1 MLGMTLLDIARRRLR
16 QQRLIGPPFRTIEE
30 TVGALTAM
38 QAQDFAGA
46 KWALA
51 QRVRGEVTDAAVAA
65 AFDAGQIIRIHVLR
79 PTWHF
84 VLPEDLRWLQRLTAP
99 RVQTQNAYM
108 QRQLEVDAPLLR
120 RARAVFVRALQNHTH
135 LTREQLAERLADAGI
150 RASGTRLAYLVMDA
164 ELEAV
169 LCSGPLQG
177 KQHTYA
183 LVDERIP
190 AEQSTTHFDRD
201 AALAE
206 LTRRYFTSH
215 GPALPEDFAKW
226 SSLTRTDIKAG
237 LDLARKHLD
246 SVVVDGRTYWCAP
259 SRQRA
264 TFTSPLLHL
273 LPNYDE
279 FLGYKD
285 YSATVEPEVARHL
298 MPGMPV
304 AQAHFLVRDGR
315 VIGGWGRKI
324 GAKNATLSLKLLKP
338 LTRAEQA
345 ALEPVVERYSRF
357 IGLPC
362 TVQ

>member
-1 MLGMTLLDIARRRLR
+1 MTLLDLARRRLR
-16 QQRLIGPPFRTIEE
+16 QQRLIGSPFSSIEE
-30 TVGALTAM
+30 TIGALTAV
-38 QAQDFAGA
+38 QSQDFAGA
-46 KWALA
+46 KWAIA
-51 QRVRGEVTDAAVAA
+51 QRVRGEPTDAAVTA
-65 AFDAGQIIRIHVLR
+65 AFDAGRLIRTHILR

-108 QRQLEVDAPLLR
+108 QRQLEVDAALLR
-120 RARAVFVRALQNHTH
+120 RARTIFVRALRNRTY

-150 RASGTRLAYLVMDA
+150 QAAGTRLAYLVMDA

-183 LVDERIP
+183 LVDERVA
-190 AEQSTTHFDRD
+190 AEAAATRFDRE

-226 SSLTRTDIKAG
+226 SSLTLTDIKAG
-237 LDLARKHLD
+237 LALAREHLD
-246 SVVVDGRTYWCAP
+246 SIVVDNRTYWYAP

-264 TFTSPLLHL
+264 TFKSPLLHL

-285 YSATVEPEVARHL
+285 YSVTVAPEVARHL

-315 VIGGWGRKI
+315 VIGGWGRTVE
-324 GAKNATLSLKLLKP
+324 AKRVTISLKLLAK

-345 ALEPVVERYSRF
+345 ALAPVVERYSRF
-357 IGLPC
+357 LELPC
-362 TVQ
+362 SIE

>member
-1 MLGMTLLDIARRRLR
+1 MTLLDLAHRRLR
-16 QQRLIGPPFRTIEE
+16 QQRLVGPPFRSIEE
-30 TVGALTAM
+30 TVGALTAV

-46 KWALA
+46 KWAIA
-51 QRVRGEVTDAAVAA
+51 QRTRGGVTDAALTA
-65 AFDAGQIIRIHVLR
+65 AFDAGRLIRTHILR

-108 QRQLEVDAPLLR
+108 QRKLEVDEALLR
-120 RARAVFVRALQNHTH
+120 RARAVFVRALRGNVH
-135 LTREQLAERLADAGI
+135 LTREQLAERLAAVGI

-190 AEQSTTHFDRD
+190 AEPAAKRFDRD

-226 SSLTRTDIKAG
+226 SSLTLTDIKTG
-237 LDLARKHLD
+237 LALAREHLD
-246 SVVVDGRTYWCAP
+246 SVVVDGRTYWYAP
-259 SRQRA
+259 SGQRV

-279 FLGYKD
+279 LLAYKD
-285 YSATVEPEVARHL
+285 YSVTLAPEVARHL
-298 MPGMPV
+298 MPGTPV

-315 VIGGWGRKI
+315 VIGGWGRTLA
-324 GAKNATLSLKLLKP
+324 AKRATISLKLLTK

-345 ALEPVVERYSRF
+345 ALAPAVERYARF
-357 IGLPC
+357 LDLPC
-362 TVQ
+362 DVK